1 MDRYDIEKQGAD
13 MWFALMLGAIWVST
27 LAGMEKFKGSDLIV
41 WALVLTLF
49 AFLGLFVMD
58 GVRQTSEVGHG
69 GAINWFAV
77 TIMVIWISAAV
88 GGLSGNDDD
97 CFAKAFGATL
107 AIGIGYASTRDF
119 VGCDTVPNWYA
130 LTTMGLW
137 IIAAADA
144 VRARQAAWYGLV
156 LIANIVLGFI
166 YLIVAFP

>member
-49 AFLGLFVMD
+49 AFLGNFVMD
-58 GVRQTSEVGHG
+58 GVSQTSEVGHG

-77 TIMVIWISAAV
+77 TIMIIWISAAV

-107 AIGIGYASTRDF
+107 AIGIGYASTREL
-119 VGCDTVPNWYA
+119 VGSDISPNWFSLA
-130 LTTMGLW
+130 TIALW
-137 IIAAADA
+137 IFAAADA
-144 VRARQAAWYGLV
+144 VRARQAVWYGLV
-156 LIANIVLGFI
+156 LVVNLVLGFI

>member
-1 MDRYDIEKQGAD
+1 

-27 LAGMEKFKGSDLIV
+27 LAGMDKFKGSDLIV

-49 AFLGLFVMD
+49 AFLGLFVID
-58 GVRQTSEVGHG
+58 GVSQTSEVGHG
-69 GAINWFAV
+69 GAINWFAL
-77 TIMVIWISAAV
+77 TIMVIWMSAAV

-107 AIGIGYASTRDF
+107 AIGIGYASTRGL
-119 VGCDTVPNWYA
+119 VGYDTSPNWYA
-130 LTTMGLW
+130 LTTIALW
-137 IIAAADA
+137 VFAAADA

-156 LIANIVLGFI
+156 LIANMVLGFV